1 MPARPE
7 PFIPDGDNRKM
18 AFFAKMG
25 EFRSVGL
32 KQFDQ
37 WNAMFPSMFEGALSS
52 TPSISET
59 SAQKIATVFTC
70 LNVLG
75 ETRGS
80 LPFDVK
86 ENTPTGSVTVYDHP
100 VHRLIHD
107 RPNPYTTA
115 FDFWSTVEKIKKAW
129 GNAYARIERDSSY
142 NPVALWIL
150 DSCHVEIVKNGEVYY
165 KYKGEILRSTDV
177 LHFKNYSHD
186 GYCGISSIRQNA
198 LTLGLSLKLTQ
209 YNSSIIG
216 ERPYG
221 YLTSEKKPKDL
232 QQKGNVRSLWD
243 KRDSSSDE
251 KDPTDKTN
259 NKTIGGI
266 PYLYGG
272 LEFKSFTLP
281 ADDVA
286 YIESAKLTD
295 QDIYGIFRV
304 PPTFAQ
310 NWERAPYNSSEQQ
323 DIVFAKYSLASIRGD
338 EQECNE
344 KLFPESNKKTGKYY
358 CRVNLRGLLRGDTN
372 TRKEYYTSLIQNG
385 VMSPNMAAELED
397 FPTYE
402 GGDQHF
408 IQLNMIPVDKI
419 AEMVESQIKASSA
432 KPTQT
437 RAEIMAEL
445 KEKMKPKLNGHFADI
460 EQLLN

>member
-1 MPARPE
+1 MQGRKPN
-7 PFIPDGDNRKM
+7 FIERIASRFGFEK
-18 AFFAKMG
+18 
-25 EFRSVGL
+25 RSVGL
-32 KQFDQ
+32 KQLEAWQAQFPTMFD
-37 WNAMFPSMFEGALSS
+37 GALSS
-52 TPSISET
+52 TPAISET

-86 ENTPTGSVTVYDHP
+86 ENTSKGSVTVYNHP

-107 RPNPYTTA
+107 RPNPYMTA
-115 FDFWSTVEKIKKAW
+115 FDFWSTVEKVKKAW
-129 GNAYARIERDSSY
+129 GNCYVRIQRDS
-142 NPVALWIL
+142 NFTPVALWIL
-150 DSCHVEIVKNGEVYY
+150 DSCYVQVINNNGVIYY
-165 KYKGEILRSTDV
+165 NNKGDIYQSTEV
-177 LHFKNYSHD
+177 LHFKNYSTD
-186 GYCGISSIRQNA
+186 GICGISSIRQNA

-232 QQKGNVRSLWD
+232 QQKGQMRSQWD

-251 KDPTDKTN
+251 NDHTDTTKA
-259 NKTIGGI
+259 KTIGGI
-266 PYLYGG
+266 PYLSGG

-344 KLFPESNKKTGKYY
+344 KLFPESNKSTGQYY
-358 CRVNLRGLLRGDTN
+358 CKVNLRGLLRGDTN

-385 VMSPNMAAELED
+385 VMSPNMAAEFED
-397 FPTYE
+397 LPTYE

-408 IQLNMIPVDKI
+408 IQLNMVPVDKI
-419 AEMVESQIKASSA
+419 ADVVESQIKKSSGA
-432 KPTQT
+432 GQTQS
-437 RAEIMAEL
+437 REQIMAEL
-445 KEKMKPKLNGHFADI
+445 KEKIRPKLNGHFKEI
-460 EQLLN
+460 EEFLN